1 MIENM
6 KQRRVRI
13 LHHHARAIAMTVAA
27 ACAVTLSLTAPTGL
41 AQSVK
46 RNLDDLD
53 GWKVV
58 EEPTPGT
65 PEYGIYEI
73 RRALAD
79 GRFSEAESKADHWID
94 AHPRHSLL
102 AEAYLA
108 RGQAKEGREDHYKAL
123 FDYEFVARSFTGSD
137 AFTRAMEREFA
148 IAKMFANGKRRKLW
162 GIRFAS
168 AKDEA
173 EELFIRIQER
183 MPGSELA
190 ERAGRALADF
200 YYQNRDM
207 NMAATAYD
215 LYIRNYPD
223 AQDRDEAM
231 KQLVYSNVGKSKG
244 PEFDPSGLYE
254 ADAWLETIDRAY
266 PAEAEQMGADALRV
280 RIRESDA
287 DRMLEDAKWYLKR
300 KDEVSA
306 RFILKRLLRKYAS
319 TASGQIAYRF
329 MADKGWIGPKPKS
342 EPAAA
347 TQGEPTADE
356 SNASETETQFE
367 PAAAE
372 TASDHP
378 AK

>member
-1 MIENM
+1 MM
-6 KQRRVRI
+6 
-13 LHHHARAIAMTVAA
+13 VAVA
-27 ACAVTLSLTAPTGL
+27 FAVPLSLTAPTAVG
-41 AQSVK
+41 QSVK

-73 RRALAD
+73 RRALAE
-79 GRFSEAESKADHWID
+79 GRFGEAKSKADHWIG

-108 RGQAKEGREDHYKAL
+108 HGQAREGREDYYKAL

-137 AFTRAMEREFA
+137 SFTRALEREFA
-148 IAKMFANGKRRKLW
+148 IAKMFADGKRRKLW
-162 GIRFAS
+162 GIRFAG

-200 YYQNRDM
+200 YYRNRDM

-215 LYIRNYPD
+215 LYIRNYPE
-223 AQDRDEAM
+223 AQDRNEAM

-306 RFILKRLLRKYAS
+306 RFVLKRLLRKYAS

-329 MADKGWIGPKPKS
+329 MADKGWIQSKPEPITDQPNIPESEAQS
-342 EPAAA
+342 EPA
-347 TQGEPTADE
+347 PV
-356 SNASETETQFE
+356 ETTSG
-367 PAAAE
+367 A
-372 TASDHP
+372 P
-378 AK
+378 AKSKMEERLQ